1 MADVCSGAALSLFK
15 KVYIEISNVCNL
27 ACPFC
32 PEGTRGKRFMGAA
45 LFEKVIREA
54 APLTEE
60 VCFHVFG
67 EPLLHPQF
75 DSCVALC
82 NNLEVPINLTTNG
95 ILLNERRTEVLL
107 NPAFKQINF
116 SLQSFEAN
124 FPGRDNSDYL
134 QNIFDFTERALVERP
149 DLYINYRL
157 WNGGEPGARESNELL
172 IQKMK
177 EALRVDFKN
186 RADVRWKKNVKVKGR
201 VFLHFDSRFQWPH
214 PSHPVRSSRGF
225 CYGLSS
231 HIGIL
236 ADGTVVPCCL
246 DKDGIIN
253 LGHCGSQN
261 LMEIIQ
267 SPRAHSIL
275 HGFNRGILVED
286 LCRKCTFIS
295 RFDKKRTRP

>member
-1 MADVCSGAALSLFK
+1 MFK
-15 KVYIEISNVCNL
+15 KVFIEISNVCNL
-27 ACPFC
+27 RCSFC
-32 PEGTRGKRFMGAA
+32 PETGRDKKFMDLD

-75 DSCVALC
+75 DSCV
-82 NNLEVPINLTTNG
+82 EVCRHLGVPVNLTTNG
-95 ILLNERRTEVLL
+95 ILLNQRRTEVLL

-124 FPGRDNSDYL
+124 FPGRDNSAYL
-134 QNIFDFTERALVERP
+134 QNIFDFTEKALAERP

-157 WNGGEPGARESNELL
+157 WNSGEPGARESNELL
-172 IQKMK
+172 FQKIK
-177 EALRVDFKN
+177 QALRVDFKN
-186 RADVRWKKNVKVKGR
+186 RVDVRWKKNVKLKGQ
-201 VFLHFDSRFQWPH
+201 VYMHFDSRFQWPDPNH
-214 PSHPVRSSRGF
+214 PIRSTRGF

-246 DKDGIIN
+246 DKDGIIS
-253 LGHCGSQN
+253 LGHCASQS

-267 SPRAHSIL
+267 SSRAQSIFN
-275 HGFNRGILVED
+275 GFNRGILVED
-286 LCRKCTFIS
+286 LCQKCTFIS
-295 RFDKKRTRP
+295 RFDKKKGTGS